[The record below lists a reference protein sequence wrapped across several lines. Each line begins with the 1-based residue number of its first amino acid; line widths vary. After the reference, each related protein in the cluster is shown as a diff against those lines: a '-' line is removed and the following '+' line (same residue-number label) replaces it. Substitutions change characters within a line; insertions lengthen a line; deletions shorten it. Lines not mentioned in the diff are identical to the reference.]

1 VTCEWLRPC
10 FSAPD
15 RIVLQIAT
23 LTRGRFLDCNAVRRW
38 HGCGPIVLGRCRT
51 GYPLFVTTG
60 YGQGNGSRGDIE
72 LFGTGGL
79 SELVAE
85 DVSAALCATKQQ
97 VPAGE
102 HRELIRQT
110 LARVNE
116 LVSEETPEGMET
128 DTLALLGV
136 VYEKVLAAAR
146 ELRASLVVIAAGSD
160 SSAGI
165 QDLGP
170 NATRVARHASCPV
183 LLVRDGNI

>member
-1 VTCEWLRPC
+1 MSETVVLASIDLAAEH
-10 FSAPD
+10 SARAVIREASFEAAARGLP
-15 RIVLQIAT
+15 
-23 LTRGRFLDCNAVRRW
+23 LTVVAVVPEAFTGLDWRYVIRG
-38 HGCGPIVLGRCRT
+38 
-51 GYPLFVTTG
+51 
-60 YGQGNGSRGDIE
+60 
-72 LFGTGGL
+72 
-79 SELVAE
+79 
-85 DVSAALCATKQQ
+85 TKQQ

-116 LVSEETPEGMET
+116 LVSEETPEGTET

-146 ELRASLVVIAAGSD
+146 ELQASLVVIAAGSD
-160 SSAGI
+160 SKSGM

-183 LLVRDGNI
+183 LLVRDGTI